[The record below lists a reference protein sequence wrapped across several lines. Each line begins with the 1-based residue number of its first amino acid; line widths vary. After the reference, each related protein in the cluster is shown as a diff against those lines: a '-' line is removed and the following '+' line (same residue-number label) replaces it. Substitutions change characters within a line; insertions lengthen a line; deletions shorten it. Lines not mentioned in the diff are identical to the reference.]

1 MSYMISLPAAGQL
14 QRKLTKS
21 RVGQLYSTFRCG
33 QTAAQLRGHDKD
45 YTERLAHLKARL
57 FEQSRPSWRWGTIS
71 AKA

>member
-21 RVGQLYSTFRCG
+21 RLVNSIRLSGCG